1 MAKKELENSNIV
13 SMTHPGYLN
22 NLNLQKE
29 VMTMGSPSQHVIA
42 GYEDINTGDYVFVGN
57 AADILYAADKSSA
70 ARMLNATDI
79 QKDSIYRIPM
89 REKEGKRLFDSL
101 SPKLTRQGYR
111 IGVIGSERVKEIL
124 SMPVSQ
130 QIKGGRQE
138 KMENPSLFTSAVQ
151 LDLFSGMRVEQKP
164 QRERKEEQ
172 EGFDPT
178 KISLRKLEEGEH
190 CYVERRYTEAG
201 YFSFTG
207 TDHIE
212 SDSDVAYIFRA
223 LEDKSVENSFICMVK
238 DGKPT
243 VFHLGI
249 GSATEVMA
257 PIENTLPAFQEL
269 QPEKVWFIHNH
280 PSGNLKVSK
289 DDFNLQKRMEEVFG
303 EACQPGIIINT
314 TSGKFMTYNSQY
326 EYGGDFRVREGKH
339 GKKNVKT
346 YAFDKTVFSK
356 DWNPETAF
364 KALSYYSVA
373 GFVSSH
379 RLGEHEKLNLIIVDN
394 HFAVTGNVFL
404 PWTDI
409 AQVCDKEHTDAIART
424 VLQIGGKG
432 CYIYGSDDAI
442 RNKEVKAMNILQDRL
457 KQFGV
462 KLVDVMS
469 VKRSLYDEGVIKNQK
484 SERSIAH
491 DDSVRPRR
499 LTPQQRETGGAL
511 VDQLQRMGIKVH
523 TDLKENRR
531 ALKEAQKDQSQT
543 GKIRYMKSPTG
554 ENYGW
559 VYKGEMRLD
568 LRKLDGELALHEY
581 AHLWCEAMRR
591 VNPQNWA
598 AVVNTV
604 SKEPDTMAFVKRQN
618 PHISNV
624 DDLVEE
630 AIASYSGKKGA
641 ERLQEELQR
650 MTPRDSNYNSR
661 WNNIFQNISKAIQD
675 FWQHV
680 GDSMNIRYQSKDDI
694 ADMIL
699 KDFAEKVNPVAK
711 VGKWLESR
719 DKIYEESVENDI
731 DMAVSIFEEALQEN
745 IGNGIT
751 PFVAAGGYRGEMQS
765 LAHRLKDENDTEA
778 VNLAAEKIVPVLPDV
793 YAALVPA
800 PGHEGYATHTL
811 RLANKISELTGLPV
825 VDALRG
831 EPRESQYD
839 HKKATGKPLNAEELR
854 IFKVADIPHP
864 YMPIVIDNVV
874 HTGNTA
880 EACVKALGGG
890 IVVSLASA
898 VSQERHVASLKSAS
912 PIVYDKE
919 GKLIPLSERFE
930 LKNGYI
936 GKIKQSQEPVE
947 EKEITGLKGYSEQDV
962 LKYVREHFESML
974 EGTGIDAEIVDMKV
988 IGSRVNGN
996 SDSHSDL
1003 DVLLEFKGDA
1013 SEDSLFNILN
1023 NEEEGRLYI
1032 EGIPVDINP
1041 ITEGKSGTIQEFLER
1056 NAGYSKETDKTIK
1069 TYNNMKNQEKI
1080 EQKRHGADA
1089 TENGQHLFVGFPKD
1103 VHILRNDLEA
1113 ALIKF
1118 ADEQGDKTIPIVSRV
1133 WNGKYDSWADVQK
1146 VAALVVE
1153 DVLRAVG
1160 KGDKNL
1166 ENSTTTQYVS
1176 PAAEKYGTEIMESVK
1191 AGIAAARQ
1199 QSNMENTTGNMDQ
1212 LKKWIRE
1219 AQLTNNESVD
1229 IKRTKIEVNGSESPS
1244 TVRGIAFTFKDNKPV
1259 LIAESYAN
1267 ASAHHELDAVKVFQQ
1282 YINDMR
1288 AKYGENTIPRD
1299 WPKETIPE
1307 FERLRDISSNI
1318 MDDMRELKYQV
1329 GDHHGLVISTV
1340 ENGHLV
1346 YDLDKILTDK
1356 ASVERLTEAVKETVL
1371 QAKVNIMTEQGVI
1384 DRFKE
1389 NNHLNLPLPLIEPV
1403 INAYTD
1409 KDGKNIQEKL
1419 NVFSVDEGNIMLYQS
1434 FTDAKNNYNPT
1445 MLADLPEG
1453 KQREIISDIVN
1464 SDASLA
1470 NYDKRLAKEEDN
1482 IKDAMG
1488 VTTRYTF
1495 EQPVLLFTDPAIA
1508 RDYVTAI
1515 SKSEDNGLVLEGK
1528 RVDEA
1533 GVSASFTLEKGEYTL
1548 SDLQIVSES
1557 LKQLQQEQANP
1568 LLDKIPNIVSV
1579 NEANLI
1585 SQYVMGQATGNYL
1598 LRDKQPEGYEK
1609 IAKEISQAHED
1620 VMDMRPLTERQTGLL
1635 VTESLMYHGGV
1646 SEMAEEL
1653 NVDKDYLSA
1662 LLKASVTDN
1671 VKEKIQNDRQE
1682 SNVSVLNSEQVVAKN
1697 PETNE
1702 EVTYTRIHGGT
1713 HDDPA
1718 LIYSDT
1724 QYDVF
1729 FYDETKK
1736 TIENIDNPAGIDA
1749 YEDRQG
1755 YFLVR
1760 ADEYE
1765 QAYADLEKH
1774 DREQGFSTISENDVR
1789 TLVSGEGLEYSALS
1803 LQQAVEAEGKSFSYA
1818 MVTNDNISLYERQ
1831 YDAYDNRNETL
1842 MSELPEDK
1850 QQEILWA
1857 IHDRYSEPEK
1867 QVTVL
1872 IDSLQIPDYALP
1884 AIINGDYSGINDPKD
1899 TKNIEQFL
1907 NKDLYKGVI
1916 FSPREEEP
1924 SFHAVPAFGLPADT
1938 VTVDVLRISTI
1949 QELRDNEQIRR
1960 GINSGEMVV
1969 FDEHLARVKDALESI
1984 KQEGGLLTH
1993 ELNGIFSDANRMNP
2007 SQVRDY
2013 FRQLFTAIT
2022 EKNNDALKQEWNKL
2036 SELSGGSLRQA
2047 AWTIAYKMNDTQ
2059 IHMITFDQILDNN
2072 KDVLERMKNNPVNHG
2087 ETPSETVKFGGK
2099 EYPVRTLELSNS
2111 ETVTVASTALLDALG
2126 GIEGIERNQTARALD
2141 EQIFYYVSPEQL
2153 NDKYENLVLTVER
2166 EALDMYG
2173 GEKQEQEKLFHIVIG
2188 EDDRPGRIEGEYH
2201 VRSDKSINNIS
2212 FGEMKDMAEQVGG
2225 SVRITNNEE
2234 WADFHSRGDAEKYIN
2249 RMMALYTERIQKPEL
2264 APLTERQ
2271 WEIMAEAGYPFA
2283 PGNARE
2289 NENPSIVDMVYWRIV
2304 AGIFKE
2310 EDAVRAFAN
2319 TGTTIVEDPAR
2330 TREILSFKNESLKM
2344 LDADMK
2350 PLVNK
2355 KELNDRIWNK
2365 LDSLLPENADKILL
2379 DKPFVIT
2386 QAKDLAPGMSV
2397 EAKIVTRS
2405 ISPDYDKDVFV
2416 AVDDYSRGI
2425 NTFRMNTPDLLRLE
2439 NVLNEKN
2446 YTLAVSHGKE
2456 LKPVADTG
2464 QDIGNAVIHKGKAGS
2479 LLIRAEINGKEQ
2491 PSKELSKDDAKA
2503 YRQGK
2508 SSLMALARKY
2518 FSLELKQEHK
2528 NGLKI

>member
-13 SMTHPGYLN
+13 SMAHPGYLN

-29 VMTMGSPSQHVIA
+29 VMAMGSPSQHVIA

-89 REKEGKRLFDSL
+89 REKEGERLFDSL

-130 QIKGGRQE
+130 QIKVGRQE

-164 QRERKEEQ
+164 KRERKVEQ

-249 GSATEVMA
+249 GSATAVMA
-257 PIENTLPAFQEL
+257 PVEDTLPAFKEL
-269 QPEKVWFIHNH
+269 QPDKVWFIHNH
-280 PSGNLKVSK
+280 PSGILKVSK
-289 DDFNLQKRMEEVFG
+289 EDFGMQGRMEEIFG

-314 TSGKFMTYNSQY
+314 TSGKFMAYNSQY
-326 EYGGDFRVREGKH
+326 EYGDFNVREGKH
-339 GKKNVKT
+339 GKQNVKT
-346 YAFDKTVFSK
+346 YAFDKAVFSK

-364 KALSYYSVA
+364 KGQSYYSVA

-379 RLGEHEKLNLIIVDN
+379 RLGEHEKLNLIVLNN
-394 HFAVTGNVFL
+394 HGNITGNIFL
-404 PWTDI
+404 PWTNI
-409 AQVCDKEHTDAIART
+409 AQVCSKENADTIAQA
-424 VLQIGGKG
+424 VLQMGGNS
-432 CYIYGSDDAI
+432 CVIYGSENAI
-442 RNKEVKAMNILQDRL
+442 SNREVKAMNILQDRL
-457 KQFGV
+457 KQFSV

-469 VKRSLYDEGVIKNQK
+469 VKRSLYDEGIIQGRHI
-484 SERSIAH
+484 ERSVAH
-491 DDSVRPRR
+491 DNSVRPQR

-604 SKEPDTMAFVKRQN
+604 TKEPDTMAFVKRQN

-731 DMAVSIFEEALQEN
+731 DMAVTIFEEALQEN

-854 IFKVADIPHP
+854 IFKVAEIPHP

-880 EACVKALGGG
+880 KACVKALGGG

-947 EKEITGLKGYSEQDV
+947 EKEIAGLKGYSEQDV

-1023 NEEEGRLYI
+1023 DEEEGRLYI

-1056 NAGYSKETDKTIK
+1056 NADYSKETDKTIK
-1069 TYNNMKNQEKI
+1069 TYNNMENQEKI

-1089 TENGQHLFVGFPKD
+1089 PENGQHLFVGFPKD

-1212 LKKWIRE
+1212 LKKWLRE
-1219 AQLTNNESVD
+1219 AQLINNESLD
-1229 IKRTKIEVNGSESPS
+1229 IKRTEIKVNGSESPS

-1259 LIAESYAN
+1259 LIADSYAN

-1282 YINDMR
+1282 YNNDMR
-1288 AKYGENTIPRD
+1288 TKYGENTIPRD

-1329 GDHHGLVISTV
+1329 GDNHGLVISTV
-1340 ENGHLV
+1340 EDGHLV

-1384 DRFKE
+1384 DSFKE

-1434 FTDAKNNYNPT
+1434 FTDAKKNFNPT

-1453 KQREIISDIVN
+1453 KQREIISDIIN
-1464 SDASLA
+1464 SNASLA

-1495 EQPVLLFTDPAIA
+1495 EQPILLFTDPAIA

-1515 SKSEDNGLVLEGK
+1515 SKSENNGLILEGK

-1557 LKQLQQEQANP
+1557 LKQLQQE
-1568 LLDKIPNIVSV
+1568 
-1579 NEANLI
+1579 
-1585 SQYVMGQATGNYL
+1585 
-1598 LRDKQPEGYEK
+1598 
-1609 IAKEISQAHED
+1609 
-1620 VMDMRPLTERQTGLL
+1620 
-1635 VTESLMYHGGV
+1635 
-1646 SEMAEEL
+1646 
-1653 NVDKDYLSA
+1653 
-1662 LLKASVTDN
+1662 
-1671 VKEKIQNDRQE
+1671 
-1682 SNVSVLNSEQVVAKN
+1682 SNVSVLNSEQVVAKS

-1702 EVTYTRIHGGT
+1702 EVTYTRIHGWT

-1718 LIYSDT
+1718 LLYSNTD
-1724 QYDVF
+1724 YDVF

-1736 TIENIDNPAGIDA
+1736 TIENIDNPACIDA

-1765 QAYADLEKH
+1765 QAYADLKQH

-1803 LQQAVEAEGKSFSYA
+1803 LQQAVEAEGKIFSYA

-1867 QVTVL
+1867 QVTVY

-1884 AIINGDYSGINDPKD
+1884 AIINGDYSGINDPED

-1907 NKDLYKGVI
+1907 NNDLYKGVI

-1949 QELRDNEQIRR
+1949 QELRDNEQIHR
-1960 GINSGEMVV
+1960 GMNSGEMVV
-1969 FDEHLARVKDALESI
+1969 FDEHLARVKDALQSI

-2022 EKNNDALKQEWNKL
+2022 DKNNDALKQEWNKL

-2047 AWTIAYKMNDTQ
+2047 AWAIAYKMNDTQ

-2087 ETPSETVKFGGK
+2087 ETPSETVKFEGK
-2099 EYPVRTLELSNS
+2099 EYPVRTLELSNG
-2111 ETVTVASTALLDALG
+2111 ETVTVASTALQDALG
-2126 GIEGIERNQTARALD
+2126 GIEGIEHNQAARALD

-2153 NDKYENLVLTVER
+2153 NDKYENLVLTVEM

-2173 GEKQEQEKLFHIVIG
+2173 GEKQEQEKLFHIAIG
-2188 EDDRPGRIEGEYH
+2188 EDDRPGGIEGEYH

-2234 WADFHSRGDAEKYIN
+2234 WADFHSHEDAEKYIN

-2319 TGTTIVEDPAR
+2319 TGTTVVEDPAR
-2330 TREILSFKNESLKM
+2330 TREILSSKNESLKM

-2350 PLVNK
+2350 PLVDK
-2355 KELNDRIWNK
+2355 KELSDRIWNK

-2386 QAKDLAPGMSV
+2386 QAKDQAPGMSV

-2405 ISPDYDKDVFV
+2405 ISPNYDKDVFV

-2491 PSKELSKDDAKA
+2491 PSKELSRDDAKA

-2508 SSLMALARKY
+2508 SSLMTLARKY
-2518 FSLELKQEHK
+2518 FSHELKQEHK